1 MTPQELKQLFLDA
14 GLQPVHDRGQN
25 FLMDETVVEKM
36 IAAADV
42 HPGSRV
48 LEIGPG
54 PGILTQALLAAG
66 AEVTAVEIDLR
77 LARLLRERF
86 AGNPNFKLVEHDV
99 LDLSNRSLHDLVG
112 GGEDWQVVANLP
124 YAITS
129 AVIEKFVFEE
139 PRPRCITLML
149 QREVVDRLLA
159 KPNNMSSIAVMV
171 QALAEPQRVTNVS
184 KGAFWPA
191 PKVDSAVIHICLKNA
206 AEQRDFFR
214 EVPVSFFQKVVRAGF
229 AHRRRQL
236 KNNLTALKAN
246 SEQVANSLKQAKI
259 KPTARPEELTPENW
273 RDLARY
279 LQKNINS

>member
-77 LARLLRERF
+77 LSRLLRERF
-86 AGNPNFKLVEHDV
+86 ADHPNFKLVEGDV
-99 LDLSNRSLHDLVG
+99 LELSNRSLHELVG
-112 GGEDWQVVANLP
+112 GGDDWRVVANLP

-129 AVIEKFVFEE
+129 AVIEKFIFEE
-139 PRPRCITLML
+139 PRPHSVTLML

-159 KPNNMSSIAVMV
+159 APKKLGSFAVMV
-171 QALAEPQRVTNVS
+171 QSFTESHRVVNVS

-191 PKVDSAVIHICLKNA
+191 PKVDSAVIHIRLKNA
-206 AEQRDFFR
+206 GELRDFFR
-214 EVPVSFFQKVVRAGF
+214 DISSDFYQKVVRTGF
-229 AHRRRQL
+229 SQRRRQL
-236 KNNLTALKAN
+236 KNNLGNLKLTPAR
-246 SEQVANSLKQAKI
+246 VLDSLKQAQI